1 MNALLNKLGIKEN
14 QVKTSTPS
22 RTKGKDS
29 GDSAKQR
36 DVREKMNVTFLGNA
50 TLIGATYYE
59 PSYARDDKKRI
70 LVDKQGKKVIEHYT
84 PKNLNGHY
92 LIEDN
97 EDGTHTATKFN
108 VYKETY
114 MIDSESMNITSIKKS

>member
-1 MNALLNKLGIKEN
+1 MDALLSKLGIKQD
-14 QVKTSTPS
+14 QVKVNVAT

-29 GDSAKQR
+29 GDSSTQR
-36 DVREKMNVTFLGNA
+36 NVREKMNVTFLGNA

-59 PSYARDDKKRI
+59 PSYARDDNNRI
-70 LVDKQGKKVIEHYT
+70 LLDKKGNKVIEHYT

-97 EDGTHTATKFN
+97 GDGTHTATKFN

-114 MIDSESMNITSIKKS
+114 MIDSESMQVTKKS

>member
-1 MNALLNKLGIKEN
+1 MDALLSKLGIKQD
-14 QVKTSTPS
+14 QVKVNVTT

-59 PSYARDDKKRI
+59 PSYARDDNNRI
-70 LVDKQGKKVIEHYT
+70 LLDKKGNKVIEHYT

-97 EDGTHTATKFN
+97 GDGTHTATKFN

-114 MIDSESMNITSIKKS
+114 MIDSESMQVTKKS